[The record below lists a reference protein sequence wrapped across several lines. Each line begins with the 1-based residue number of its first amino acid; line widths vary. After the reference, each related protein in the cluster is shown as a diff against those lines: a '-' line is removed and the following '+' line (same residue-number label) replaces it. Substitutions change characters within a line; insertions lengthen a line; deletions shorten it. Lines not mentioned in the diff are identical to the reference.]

1 MKTLAADVRT
11 DNLASLESTLKAA
24 GAQFWPPEEVEKH
37 KAKELSKAP
46 PASALWPYFE
56 TLSGINRTVLCESQ
70 TIMVVSGGVTTV
82 AVLIFI
88 FGGLISL
95 LFGYNFLNQTTG
107 GIMIVGALALGLLA
121 ISYGAYEL
129 SHALGKI
136 HMRGPAKWLTYQ
148 YNNYHLSLPGL
159 VETITREARMFR
171 PEADIKIHALMQDDR
186 ILDPVLEIDGVYC
199 LVWNGDTIIPPPQ
212 A

>member
-1 MKTLAADVRT
+1 MKTLAPDVRT

-24 GAQFWPPEEVEKH
+24 GAQFWPPIEVEKH

-46 PASALWPYFE
+46 PASALWPYFQ
-56 TLSGINRTVLCESQ
+56 TLSSLNSAVICESQ
-70 TIMVVSGGVTTV
+70 TVMWLSG
-82 AVLIFI
+82 LITSIAILLFGI
-88 FGGLISL
+88 GGLVSL
-95 LFGYNFLNQTTG
+95 AFGYNFLNQTTG
-107 GIMIVGALALGLLA
+107 GIMIIGALALGTFAL
-121 ISYGAYEL
+121 SYGAYEL

-148 YNNYHLSLPGL
+148 YNSYHRSVPGL

-171 PEADIKIHALMQDDR
+171 PDADIKIHALMQDDR
-186 ILDPVLEIDGVYC
+186 VLDPVLEIDGYYV